1 MLFLTL
7 MPILP
12 SRLQVLCS
20 VDSVPAVL
28 DEARRVLRHGAPFL
42 FIEHV
47 VAPAGQA
54 AAAHR
59 PGARRSWQPPCRA
72 AAVPGI
78 CLLLHAH
85 ISCSARARSAEI
97 AQGDARPSPDEP
109 RSISLLIAGLA
120 A

>member
-47 VAPAGQA
+47 VAPAGKPLLRTAQA
-54 AAAHR
+54 R
-59 PGARRSWQPPCRA
+59 GARGNPPVVQLPCRA
-72 AAVPGI
+72 FACFCTLISVARQGHAV
-78 CLLLHAH
+78 LK
-85 ISCSARARSAEI
+85 
-97 AQGDARPSPDEP
+97 
-109 RSISLLIAGLA
+109 
-120 A
+120 